1 MMQRHAIP
9 FTSKAARAIVVI
21 WDDHQVNENGEAMVG
36 VVKRLWSIEYSYI
49 ENPEEYS
56 NPWQMEARKRQL
68 TNLFRHGEQCL
79 GAWQRQAVKLSK
91 PKTVDKRQVRLSKHE
106 VSR

>member
-1 MMQRHAIP
+1 VEH
-9 FTSKAARAIVVI
+9 
-21 WDDHQVNENGEAMVG
+21 
-36 VVKRLWSIEYSYI
+36 EYSYI

-79 GAWQRQAVKLSK
+79 GAWQRQAVTLSK
-91 PKTVDKRQVRLSKHE
+91 PKTVDKRQVRLSKYE
-106 VSR
+106 VSRRWMEANVGFANPVATFEQHFQTALSF